1 MFLRI
6 VDHINCRTYPLDDV
20 PATYGPLP
28 SYFFEKNSAGP
39 IHLPYEG
46 ETGRGRYT
54 IAHMIEMYFNKLPF
68 TIIETGDILDIEKHL
83 GRYID
88 SFFEPGTVLGKEDK
102 EYQRRAEALYE
113 KIHTSACRIRSRF
126 PDKKFK
132 ASPFLELVVKEN
144 KRL

>member
-6 VDHINCRTYPLDDV
+6 VDHINYRTYPLDDV
-20 PATYGPLP
+20 PVTYGPLP

-54 IAHMIEMYFNKLPF
+54 IAHMIEMHFNSIPF
-68 TIIETGDILDIEKHL
+68 TIIETGDILDIEFYL

-88 SFFEPGTVLGKEDK
+88 TFDGPETAMSKETR
-102 EYQRRAEALYE
+102 EYKRRAESLYE
-113 KIHTSACRIRSRF
+113 KINMSAKRIKARF
-126 PDKKFK
+126 PNKKFK
-132 ASPFLELVVKEN
+132 ASPFVELVVKES
-144 KRL
+144 R